1 MQRIVLDCEKG
12 NYLCNF
18 VHLGAKMN
26 YKYQVCV
33 YPCSVWAHYCFS
45 YPSSCR
51 WSLRPFQI
59 CFDAAEGERDG
70 AEADILGQIYHHIT
84 ITLLRTRYTEQ

>member
-12 NYLCNF
+12 NNLCNF
-18 VHLGAKMN
+18 VHLGAKIL
-26 YKYQVCV
+26 QISGVCLSLL
-33 YPCSVWAHYCFS
+33 CLGTLLFS